1 MADEKVRLS
10 RNDLNRA
17 YQRQLD
23 KRTAAPAPTAEKAA
37 TYIGAVTTAAAA
49 PPPVLNDFFAA
60 WDKYYPHIVSL
71 LGWASWFLPGSII
84 NPIKALLAV
93 VNNVVIPALKDIFK

>member
-1 MADEKVRLS
+1 MDEKIRLS

-17 YQRQLD
+17 YQKQLD

-37 TYIGAVTTAAAA
+37 TYIGAVTAAA

-60 WDKYYPHIVSL
+60 WERYYPHIVSL
-71 LGWASWFLPGSII
+71 LGWASWFLPGTII